1 MQVSR
6 RIKTL
11 AHTLAVLA
19 VFVLQ
24 AEQAQAGLVSTDTVF
39 QNAEIVASAQQN
51 VLSML
56 DTQVVADQ
64 LLAQGVDPESVKQR
78 VANLTDAQL
87 LVMDAV
93 LASFLVRADG
103 SLDFPRLR
111 ELELQNNLETLPAGG
126 VDILV
131 AALVVFFVLLATD
144 IAGYT
149 DIFPFVNKDK

>member
-11 AHTLAVLA
+11 THTVVVLA

-24 AEQAQAGLVSTDTVF
+24 AGQAQAGLVSTDTIF
-39 QNAEIVASAQQN
+39 RNAEIVTSAQQN

-56 DTQVVADQ
+56 DTQAVTDQ

-87 LVMDAV
+87 L
-93 LASFLVRADG
+93 
-103 SLDFPRLR
+103 
-111 ELELQNNLETLPAGG
+111 ELQNNLESLPAGG
-126 VDILV
+126 VDILA
-131 AALVVFFVLLATD
+131 AALIVFFVLLATD
-144 IAGYT
+144 IAGLT

>member
-11 AHTLAVLA
+11 THTLAVLA

-24 AEQAQAGLVSTDTVF
+24 AGQAQAGLVSTDTVF

-56 DTQVVADQ
+56 DTQVVVDQ

-87 LVMDAV
+87 
-93 LASFLVRADG
+93 
-103 SLDFPRLR
+103 
-111 ELELQNNLETLPAGG
+111 LELQNNLETLPAGG

>member
-24 AEQAQAGLVSTDTVF
+24 AGQAQAGLVSTDTVF

-56 DTQVVADQ
+56 DTQVVVDQ

-87 LVMDAV
+87 
-93 LASFLVRADG
+93 
-103 SLDFPRLR
+103 
-111 ELELQNNLETLPAGG
+111 LELQNNLETLPAGG